1 MIGYLTANHPLIDT
15 FRLPAAATTRVPDRR
30 VKPVRAAPKLAAW
43 LSDVT
48 ILSSRG
54 ALDRPVAGLFCDS
67 RGVLPGGVFFA
78 LPGAR
83 TDGARHVDE
92 AVRRGAVA
100 VVGRGKA
107 SHLPLGVTYV
117 EVADPRAALAA
128 AAQRCFGFPDR
139 AVGVVGVAGEGG
151 KTTIAHLVQHLLG
164 GASGK
169 VGLLGTNR
177 YDLGLRSVPAPRTTP
192 ESLEVF
198 GLLAQMRE
206 AGCQRAVVELSA
218 AGLARGRVRGLRLA
232 AAVLTGDSD
241 GTLLDQVLAASGAW
255 PAVTVVNLDFAGGA
269 ALAERLAGSDAATRV
284 VLCGEHPAAQIR
296 AEAILVDRMGSTF
309 RLVWPGGV
317 RVVRSP
323 LLGRGNV
330 QNLVAAVAVAWGIG
344 LDPAQLALETAEI
357 PLIAGRMERIET
369 RAGFE
374 VVVDFAHTAAAL
386 RHALATLRE
395 VTPGRVIV
403 AFGCGGQRDR
413 TRRAPMMAAAQ
424 AGADFVIATTDNPRG
439 ELPEQ
444 IFADMA
450 AGVTAPERVAW
461 IADRRRA
468 ISLALAMARPG
479 DCVLVAGKGHEA
491 FQELDGVV
499 VPFDDR
505 RVVAECLEARRAMT
519 ARV

>member
-1 MIGYLTANHPLIDT
+1 MIGYLTANHPLIDA
-15 FRLPAAATTRVPDRR
+15 FRVPSVATTRMPDRR

-43 LSDVT
+43 LSDVE
-48 ILSSRG
+48 ILSARG

-67 RGVLPGGVFFA
+67 RRVLPGGVFFA

-107 SHLPLGVTYV
+107 PHLPSGVTFV

-128 AAQRCFGFPDR
+128 AAQRCFGHPDR
-139 AVGVVGVAGEGG
+139 ALSVVGVAGDGG
-151 KTTIAHLVQHLLG
+151 KTTIAHLVQHLLC
-164 GASGK
+164 GAGAK
-169 VGLLGTNR
+169 VGLIGTNR

-198 GLLAQMRE
+198 GLLAQMRD
-206 AGCQRAVVELSA
+206 AGCGHAVVEMSRE
-218 AGLARGRVRGLRLA
+218 GLALGRVRGLRLA
-232 AAVLTGDSD
+232 AAVLTGDPAGD
-241 GTLLDQVLAASGAW
+241 VLDQVLGAAGAW
-255 PAVTVVNLDFAGGA
+255 PAVTVVNLDFVGGPELA
-269 ALAERLAGSDAATRV
+269 ARIAGSDAATRV
-284 VLCGEHPAAQIR
+284 VRCGEHPAAQVR
-296 AEAILVDRMGSTF
+296 AEAVQVDRMGTTF
-309 RLVWPGGV
+309 RLVWPGGT
-317 RVVRSP
+317 REVRSP

-330 QNLVAAVAVAWGIG
+330 HNLVSAVAVAWGLG
-344 LDPAQLALETAEI
+344 RDPAALALGEAQI
-357 PLIAGRMERIET
+357 PLAAGRMERVVT
-369 RAGFE
+369 GAAFD
-374 VVVDFAHTAAAL
+374 VVVDFAHTATAL
-386 RHALATLRE
+386 RHALAGLRE

-403 AFGCGGQRDR
+403 AFGCGGQRER
-413 TRRAPMMAAAQ
+413 SRRAPMMAAAQ
-424 AGADFVIATTDNPRG
+424 EGADFVIATSDNPRG

-450 AGVTAPERVAW
+450 EGVTAPERVAW

-468 ISLALAMARPG
+468 IALALSMARPG

-505 RVVAECLEARRAMT
+505 RVVHELLEARRAMT